1 MNDKN
6 FNKSGLDL
14 INSNTTE
21 DEINRIL
28 FNLSDDFN
36 RNYNSSSSSSPTILL
51 QQQQQ
56 QQKQQNINP
65 NNHHM
70 TKIEFPIRSQIFR
83 ALSSSNSIS
92 LNETNI
98 NNKSTSSSIS
108 YSSSNNLLLLNRN
121 LSSPSEYCDSS
132 SNNNSGN
139 ETASA
144 DFNNKCLSKS
154 KRLSANL
161 IVTVN
166 NKPALV
172 TEPTGVIKD
181 ATDAS
186 RRQSWGS
193 YSHLNPSIRN
203 YKNNSFCTCTN
214 NKMNSSSSISSGRY
228 WRCLNNKTNR
238 NLFHSNTSSSTM
250 RSNSMLFN
258 NNLNRT
264 IFNRNFNKRQQ
275 QQQKQA
281 SPMSS
286 LSSSSTSSMS
296 SISKKETI
304 PNKSAVKN
312 NKQDLFD
319 AVSCLLRIKTN
330 KLGSSTPNL
339 AFGICSLVKNF
350 SIF

>member
-6 FNKSGLDL
+6 LSKSGLDL
-14 INSNTTE
+14 INLNTTE

-36 RNYNSSSSSSPTILL
+36 RNYNSSPSSSPTILL

-56 QQKQQNINP
+56 QQKLQNINA

-70 TKIEFPIRSQIFR
+70 TKLEFPIRSQIFR

-98 NNKSTSSSIS
+98 NNNSTSSSIS

-139 ETASA
+139 ETACSV
-144 DFNNKCLSKS
+144 DYNNKCLSKS

-166 NKPALV
+166 NKPTLV
-172 TEPTGVIKD
+172 TEPTNVITD

-214 NKMNSSSSISSGRY
+214 KMNSNTSSSSSSGRY

-275 QQQKQA
+275 QKQA

-286 LSSSSTSSMS
+286 LSSSYTSSMS

-304 PNKSAVKN
+304 LNNSAVKN

-339 AFGICSLVKNF
+339 AFGICSLV
-350 SIF
+350 